1 MEQNLKASMIL
12 AFFYVLNIHTIEF
25 EQQSVN
31 VITFPQSFVTVSV
44 SIIPTFVK

>member
-25 EQQSVN
+25 DRQSVN
-31 VITFPQSFVTVSV
+31 VITFPKSCVTLLV
-44 SIIPTFVK
+44 SIIRTFVI